1 MKKLGLI
8 ICMFACFQMTV
19 DAQTRA
25 EKKWVKHQ
33 FKSLSLDEKIAQ
45 LMVLRAHSNWEP
57 KKIDS
62 LAG

>member
-1 MKKLGLI
+1 MKK
-8 ICMFACFQMTV
+8 ICLFVFVLASFQSSLF
-19 DAQTRA
+19 AQTRA

-57 KKIDS
+57 KKLIH
-62 LAG
+62 